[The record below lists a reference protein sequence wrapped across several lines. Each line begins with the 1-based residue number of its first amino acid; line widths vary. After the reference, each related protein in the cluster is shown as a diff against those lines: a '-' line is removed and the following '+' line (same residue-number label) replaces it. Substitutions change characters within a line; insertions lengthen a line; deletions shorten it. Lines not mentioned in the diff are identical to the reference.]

1 MERLTEVT
9 DEGIWVKESHG
20 DNALKTLYQCYGAEP
35 LHDYSNCVEGY
46 CGMEKLSEYENAEED
61 GLLVRLP
68 CKAGDRIWIL
78 EKLINSGEWRL
89 YGKETIITDIYL
101 NAKRPPLFKAT
112 NLYGTLELSDF
123 GDIAFTTEEAAWKRL
138 KEIESKN

>member
-1 MERLTEVT
+1 MRLTTRE
-9 DEGIWVKESHG
+9 KYPH
-20 DNALKTLYQCYGAEP
+20 GAEGVSEDK
-35 LHDYSNCVEGY
+35 LTGRYCRGVFEATACVN
-46 CGMEKLSEYENAEED
+46 KLSEYENAEED
-61 GLLVRLP
+61 GILVWFP

-112 NLYGTLELSDF
+112 NLYGRLELSDF

>member
-1 MERLTEVT
+1 MRLTTRE
-9 DEGIWVKESHG
+9 KYPH
-20 DNALKTLYQCYGAEP
+20 GAEGVSEDK
-35 LHDYSNCVEGY
+35 LTGRYCRGVFEATACVN
-46 CGMEKLSEYENAEED
+46 KLSEYENAEED

-123 GDIAFTTEEAAWKRL
+123 GDIVFTTEEAAWKRL

>member
-1 MERLTEVT
+1 MRLTTRE
-9 DEGIWVKESHG
+9 KYPH
-20 DNALKTLYQCYGAEP
+20 GAEGVSEDK
-35 LHDYSNCVEGY
+35 LTGRYCRGVFEATACVN
-46 CGMEKLSEYENAEED
+46 KLSEYENAEED

>member
-1 MERLTEVT
+1 MRLTTREKYPHWA
-9 DEGIWVKESHG
+9 EGVSEDKLTGRYCRGVFE
-20 DNALKTLYQCYGAEP
+20 ATA
-35 LHDYSNCVEGY
+35 CVN
-46 CGMEKLSEYENAEED
+46 KLSEYENAEED

>member
-1 MERLTEVT
+1 MRLTTRE
-9 DEGIWVKESHG
+9 KYPH
-20 DNALKTLYQCYGAEP
+20 GAEGVSKDK
-35 LHDYSNCVEGY
+35 LTGRYYRGIFEATACVN
-46 CGMEKLSEYENAEED
+46 KLSEYENAEED

-112 NLYGTLELSDF
+112 NLYGTLKLSDF
-123 GDIAFTTEEAAWKRL
+123 GDIAFTSEGAALERL